1 MDIIYKILLDKI
13 NKLKKVVKYFVIG
26 KSYLGKDIICFKLKG
41 NSDNNIIVQGG
52 MHAREYITSF
62 LILEQINLMKEFN
75 LCNNF
80 YFIPVSNPDGVQIAM
95 LGYNSVN
102 DDLLKQLYSKF
113 KLPYPLYKA
122 NAIGVDINTNFDAY
136 WSCGKCNQFR
146 PSTQNFV
153 GYGPESESETQALVK
168 ITERLKPKVTLS
180 YHSKGEVIY
189 YGFYQKGKDLKR
201 QKKYA
206 KMLLSNYKLVSTKNS
221 CGGYKDY
228 NVKKYN
234 NLSYT
239 IEVGNNNWTHPIGMD
254 KLKNIKEDNILT
266 PLICDKF

>member
-1 MDIIYKILLDKI
+1 MDIIYKILMDKI
-13 NKLKKVVKYFVIG
+13 KKLKKSVEHFVIG
-26 KSYLGKDIICFKLKG
+26 KSYLGKDIICFKLSG
-41 NSDNNIIVQGG
+41 ISNNNIIVQGG
-52 MHAREYITSF
+52 MHAREFITSF
-62 LILEQINLMKEFN
+62 LVLEQIEFMKDFKLN
-75 LCNNF
+75 NNF
-80 YFIPVSNPDGVQIAM
+80 YFIPLSNPDGVQIAI
-95 LGYNSVN
+95 LGYNSVK
-102 DDLLKQLYSKF
+102 DDLLHQLYSKF

-136 WSCGKCNQFR
+136 WSCGKSNQFR

-153 GYGPESESETQALVK
+153 GYCPESEAETQALVK
-168 ITERLKPKVTLS
+168 LTNQHQPKITLS

-206 KMLLSNYKLVSTKNS
+206 KRLLSKYKLQKTQNS

-228 NVKKYN
+228 NIKKYN

-239 IEVGNNNWTHPIGMD
+239 IEVGNNGWDHPIGLD
-254 KLKNIKEDNILT
+254 KLNFVKKDNILT
-266 PLICDKF
+266 PLICDKL